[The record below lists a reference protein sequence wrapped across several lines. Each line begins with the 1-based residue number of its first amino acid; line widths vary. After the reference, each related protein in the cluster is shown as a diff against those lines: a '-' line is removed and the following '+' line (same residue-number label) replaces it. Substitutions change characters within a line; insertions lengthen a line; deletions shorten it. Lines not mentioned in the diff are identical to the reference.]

1 MEWKLP
7 SEEQAYERLPWTR
20 GRCFNILVSTVIF
33 LNTAP
38 WQTTSLRDVVRC
50 GWALRQTLERPKC
63 RDVFIRKDI
72 EKQYKNNIAAFP
84 KSRKTT

>member
-1 MEWKLP
+1 MKFFEIQMFFNHQEQTMEWKLP

-38 WQTTSLRDVVRC
+38 
-50 GWALRQTLERPKC
+50 RP
-63 RDVFIRKDI
+63 R
-72 EKQYKNNIAAFP
+72 
-84 KSRKTT
+84 